1 LAVGAT
7 LKNLVM
13 VAYDVGDFQ
22 ISDAASWMSSDR
34 YNIQAKTDPE
44 SGSKWKEC
52 LRSLLEDRF
61 KLKIHRM
68 TKEMPIYAIVIA
80 KRGPKLKESDG
91 ECVPAASPRSS
102 LAPGKPPAPTCGVDG
117 IWNHLS
123 GAHLSMDELAHA
135 LSFDLGRTVIDKT
148 GLTGR
153 FDIHLEWTPDQ
164 SQTWILPFA
173 PPPPGGGSAPSIYTV
188 IEEQLGLKLESQKG
202 PVEVLVIDHA
212 EQPSAN

>member
-1 LAVGAT
+1 
-7 LKNLVM
+7 
-13 VAYDVGDFQ
+13 
-22 ISDAASWMSSDR
+22 MSSDR
-34 YNIQAKTDPE
+34 YNIQAKTEAD

-52 LRSLLEDRF
+52 LQSLLEDRF

-68 TKEMPIYAIVIA
+68 TKEMPIYAIVIGR
-80 KRGPKLKESDG
+80 RGPKLKESEG
-91 ECVPAASPRSS
+91 ECVPAASPRPQ
-102 LAPGKPPAPTCGVDG
+102 APEKPPAPICGVDG

-123 GAHLSMDELAHA
+123 GPHISMDELAHA
-135 LSFDLGRTVIDKT
+135 LSLNLGRTVIDRT

-164 SQTWILPFA
+164 SQTWILPFT
-173 PPPPGGGSAPSIYTV
+173 PPPPGDGSAPSIYTV

-202 PVEVLVIDHA
+202 PDEVLVIDHA